1 MSAKSDH
8 TVFNVRH
15 GRRPPT
21 AGAWRFLAF
30 AASAALAMLP
40 AGKALAHGFAGA
52 RFFPAT
58 ILTDDP
64 FVADEVSIPT
74 FTRPPLGPD
83 GSQEYD
89 LDFDLAKRVT
99 KDFGLTFG
107 RGWTYL
113 QPKGLPAVT
122 GWNNLDTGAQYQLFI
137 NGEHEAMALVG
148 VNVDWGHTGRVQ
160 ALGNPDFTTISPTF
174 DWGKGFGD
182 LPDSVK
188 YLKPFAITGN
198 LGFDFPTKSQSAGT
212 PNPDNFNYGFALE
225 YPISYL
231 QSQVKDLGL
240 RFPWAQMIPLVE
252 FAASTPIDRGG
263 GPTIATVQPGV
274 IWAGSYFQIGAEM
287 IVPVNGQTGKGIG
300 GVVQFHVYLDD
311 AFPNSLGKP
320 IAEWFK

>member
-1 MSAKSDH
+1 MFEKH
-8 TVFNVRH
+8 GTTIFN
-15 GRRPPT
+15 GRRQ
-21 AGAWRFLAF
+21 ARRR
-30 AASAALAMLP
+30 AASALRILALAAAAALVLP
-40 AGKALAHGFAGA
+40 AGEPLAHGFAGA

-89 LDFDLAKRVT
+89 LDFDLAKRIT
-99 KDFGLTFG
+99 PDFGLTFG

-113 QPKGLPAVT
+113 QPKGAPAVT
-122 GWNNLDTGAQYQLFI
+122 GWGDLSTGAQYQLFI
-137 NGEHEAMALVG
+137 NGDHEAMALAG
-148 VNVDWGHTGRVQ
+148 VNVEWAHTGRVQ
-160 ALGNPDFTTISPTF
+160 ALGAADFTTVSPTF

-182 LPDSVK
+182 LPDSLK

-198 LGFDFPTKSQSAGT
+198 IGFDFPTKSQSAGA

-240 RFPWAQMIPLVE
+240 RFPWQQMIPLVE

-263 GPTIATVQPGV
+263 GPTIGTVQPGV
-274 IWAGSYFQIGAEM
+274 IWAGTYFQIGAEM
-287 IVPVNGQTGKGIG
+287 IVPINGQTGKGVG
-300 GVVQFHVYLDD
+300 AVVQFHVYLDD
-311 AFPNSLGKP
+311 ALPNSLGKP